1 MCRLDD
7 EVDSSTLII
16 DKSTL
21 HVYYI
26 RGNVRQIHIYINTF
40 WKLKQHDTAFK
51 PKTSAAVNNFGINA
65 TSAVLNWLR
74 PKHVVK
80 RPVLMFQVVSEIRRR
95 YKHTCR
101 KECRFWDMDIANNAY
116 RGIPLHYSSTHDCI

>member
-21 HVYYI
+21 HVNYMCTI
-26 RGNVRQIHIYINTF
+26 RGNLRKLHISTNTF
-40 WKLKQHDTAFK
+40 WILKQHDTSIK
-51 PKTSAAVNNFGINA
+51 PKTRAAVNNFGINA
-65 TSAVLNWLR
+65 TYAVLKWLR

-80 RPVLMFQVVSEIRRR
+80 RPVLMFQVVSEDRRR

-101 KECRFWDMDIANNAY
+101 KEYSCWDVD
-116 RGIPLHYSSTHDCI
+116 P